1 MRVLLVED
9 DPSTQRFVALALEDL
24 PLQLDVCDSV
34 AQALAHLAGQHYA
47 LVLTDLMLKG
57 ESALGL
63 VQQLAR
69 QPALLGG
76 ARIAVYSAGLP
87 SEVRAQLAQAGVWRM
102 LDKPVPLAVLRDC
115 VNQALNLA
123 APEAAPEAAH
133 YGAAAAPHPAAETA
147 RASAD
152 AVESAIATHFAG
164 NRALF
169 LAFRTS
175 CRAQFPQDAAAAR
188 EALSTQD
195 AKSLHRLGHS
205 LKTVLLT
212 LGETEASEQARQA
225 EKAARDGPWEQAVQ
239 QWPALIA
246 FLERYS
252 GA

>member
-63 VQQLAR
+63 VQRLAQ

-76 ARIAVYSAGLP
+76 ARIAVYSAGLT
-87 SEVRAQLAQAGVWRM
+87 SAVRAQLAQENVWRM

-115 VNQALNLA
+115 VTQALALA
-123 APEAAPEAAH
+123 AP
-133 YGAAAAPHPAAETA
+133 AAAPQDAPKDAPRPPHPAVQTLA
-147 RASAD
+147 ASAD

-212 LGETEASEQARQA
+212 LGETEASAQARQA